1 MSNHIYHRRSFFK
14 QTAFA
19 ATASISSISSFNTA
33 QLFGYNQS
41 EPDSSLS
48 FFHIG
53 DTHYLANLQ
62 NPSEIDT
69 RSREVCSRL
78 IDTLNQ
84 LPGTSI
90 PETAG
95 GGIVKKPLGVIHA
108 GDIIDSGDKR
118 GITFEKMQHTE
129 FATFNNEFGIDGSD
143 GRLKYPVF
151 EVYGNHDSPSG
162 FGVAIDGLMERNR
175 KRKNVTLSHN
185 HLHLAWDWGPVRCI
199 NLGIVVGQDKNNLQR
214 RRYHPMESL
223 EFLIADL
230 KQHASDGIR
239 PVLLTHHVDVVRY
252 SKPCELN
259 NNANLSMEW
268 NPCDVSAYYNAL
280 RSYNVIGIL
289 YGHTHVRNILYWDGS
304 SNRVEQGI
312 PLLNV
317 DNSSHFHGGNQAF
330 FYIEVTRDE
339 MIIRE
344 CATKDAWAT
353 FHWTPSVWRHSIL
366 PKQNFQ

>member
-1 MSNHIYHRRSFFK
+1 MSNHIFHRRSFLK
-14 QTAFA
+14 QTTLT
-19 ATASISSISSFNTA
+19 ATVASISKFDVARLCASSHA
-33 QLFGYNQS
+33 DQRQS
-41 EPDSSLS
+41 FS

-53 DTHYLANLQ
+53 DTHYLANIE
-62 NPSEIDT
+62 NPSEIDA
-69 RSREVCSRL
+69 RSSAVCSKL

-84 LPGTSI
+84 LPGSSI

-95 GGIVKKPLGVIHA
+95 SGKVMKPLGVIHA

-118 GITFEKMQHTE
+118 GLNFEKMQQTE
-129 FATFNNEFGIDGSD
+129 FDAFNKEFGIDGTD
-143 GRLKYPVF
+143 GRLQFPVF

-162 FGVAIDGLMERNR
+162 SGFAIDGLKERNK

-185 HLHLAWDWGPVRCI
+185 QLHLAWDWGPVRCI
-199 NLGIVVGQDKNNLQR
+199 NLGIVVGQDKSNSQR
-214 RRYHPMESL
+214 RRYHPMDSL
-223 EFLIADL
+223 EFLIEDL
-230 KQHASDGIR
+230 KQHASDGKR
-239 PVLLTHHVDVVRY
+239 PVLLTHHIDVVRY

-268 NPCDVSAYYNAL
+268 NPCDVRAYYEAI

-289 YGHTHVRNILYWDGS
+289 YGHTHVRNILRWDGG

-330 FYIEVTRDE
+330 FYIEVTPDE

-344 CATKDAWAT
+344 CATKDAWT
-353 FHWTPSVWRHSIL
+353 TYQWTPTVWRHSIL
-366 PKQNFQ
+366 PKQESR